1 MFIYVRV
8 DVSEITEF
16 TQLLTENHYNS
27 FTMGDDS
34 NKYKNVFVISMRQKN
49 FTRLLSAPDSK
60 NVLSKD
66 DFIDLFL

>member
-16 TQLLTENHYNS
+16 TQLLTENHYS
-27 FTMGDDS
+27 SLFTGDAS
-34 NKYKNVFVISMRQKN
+34 AKYRNVFVISMRQKCY
-49 FTRLLSAPDSK
+49 TRRLGAPDSK